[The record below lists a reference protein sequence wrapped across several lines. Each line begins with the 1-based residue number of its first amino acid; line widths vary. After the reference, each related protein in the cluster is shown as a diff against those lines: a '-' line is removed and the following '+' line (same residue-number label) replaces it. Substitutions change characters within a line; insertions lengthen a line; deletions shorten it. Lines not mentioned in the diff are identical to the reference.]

1 MILGHVHVEAVVT
14 GLKGSEKVKALADT
28 GATYTML
35 PLDLV
40 KRIQVIET
48 PLREDVKL
56 ADGSIKPMPV
66 GLCYLEIADRRIVS
80 KPLIGGDEPLV
91 GVLDMEALG
100 IKVDPTTGTIE
111 FVRGYTVRI

>member
-1 MILGHVHVEAVVT
+1 MGHVHVEAGVI
-14 GLKGSEKVKALADT
+14 GLKGSEKVKALVDT
-28 GATYTML
+28 GATYSML
-35 PLDLV
+35 PLPLV
-40 KRIQVIET
+40 KKLEVIET
-48 PLREDVKL
+48 PFTEEVKL
-56 ADGSIKPMPV
+56 TDGSMKSMHV
-66 GLCYLEIADRRIVS
+66 GLCYLEIANRRIVS

>member
-1 MILGHVHVEAVVT
+1 MGHVHVEAVIT

-28 GATYTML
+28 GATYSML
-35 PLDLV
+35 PLDIA
-40 KRIQVIET
+40 KRLEVIET
-48 PLREDVKL
+48 PFTERVKL
-56 ADGSIKPMPV
+56 ADGSTRSMPV

-100 IKVDPTTGTIE
+100 IKIDPTTGTIE
-111 FVRGYTVRI
+111 FLREYTGRI

>member
-1 MILGHVHVEAVVT
+1 LGHVYVEAVVI
-14 GLKGSEKVKALADT
+14 GIKSSEKIKALADT
-28 GATYTML
+28 GATYSML

-40 KRIQVIET
+40 KRVQVIET
-48 PLREDVKL
+48 PFTEEVKL
-56 ADGSIKPMPV
+56 ADGSMRLLPV
-66 GLCYLEIADRRIVS
+66 GLCYLEIANRKIVS

-100 IKVDPTTGTIE
+100 IKVDPTTGAIE